1 MLETLTIRNFALI
14 DSVSIDFSGS
24 LTVLSGETGAGKSIL
39 VGALSLLLGAKGET
53 DSIRTGCDEALVTAT
68 IRVDSCIDALQW
80 LSDHAIEPEEG
91 VVILRRV
98 LKRGGRGAA
107 FIQSVP
113 ATRKDLEEFTG
124 ALFDLHG
131 QHEHQSLFSIDN
143 HRKLLD
149 RFGGHEALA
158 GEVSSLFSSLSAIRK
173 ELDTL
178 HSDERTLL
186 REKDLLEYAIN
197 EIDAARLIP
206 GEEEELER
214 ERSLL
219 SQAEKVFS
227 LLESCH
233 DSLAETK
240 GGALSFLRSAMHHA
254 VALVQIDSSL
264 ETQHTRIENA
274 FYELEDVDQ
283 TFRDYLSGIDFS
295 PGRLDQCEERLQAI
309 RRLEKKY
316 GEGIEEIIS
325 YRNEAVRK
333 IEAFAGRDEEV
344 SRLELMLKEK
354 EKELIEKARELSRRR
369 KEAAQRLESSI
380 QVALR
385 HLGMPKALFSVTT
398 GYREG
403 KSGKLS
409 CGPFGYDRIE
419 FLISPNEG
427 EPERPLREIASGGE
441 LSRVMLAIKSV
452 LSETDHVDTLIFD
465 EIDTGIGGEVAVAV
479 AGYLSA
485 LGAKKQVL
493 CITHLAS
500 IAVQADNHIIV
511 EKLEQGGRT
520 ETVARQLQKQERVK
534 EVSRML
540 SGTVGGEVSLEHAR
554 KLLENAGRT

>member
-1 MLETLTIRNFALI
+1 
-14 DSVSIDFSGS
+14 
-24 LTVLSGETGAGKSIL
+24 
-39 VGALSLLLGAKGET
+39 
-53 DSIRTGCDEALVTAT
+53 
-68 IRVDSCIDALQW
+68 
-80 LSDHAIEPEEG
+80 
-91 VVILRRV
+91 
-98 LKRGGRGAA
+98 
-107 FIQSVP
+107 
-113 ATRKDLEEFTG
+113 
-124 ALFDLHG
+124 
-131 QHEHQSLFSIDN
+131 
-143 HRKLLD
+143 
-149 RFGGHEALA
+149 
-158 GEVSSLFSSLSAIRK
+158 
-173 ELDTL
+173 
-178 HSDERTLL
+178 
-186 REKDLLEYAIN
+186 
-197 EIDAARLIP
+197 
-206 GEEEELER
+206 
-214 ERSLL
+214 L

-465 EIDTGIGGEVAVAV
+465 EIDTGISGKTAHLVGEKIKLLSSHHQIICVTHSPQIASAADTHFKIEKVSDHTSTHSLITRLAMEERVVEVAR
-479 AGYLSA
+479 L
-485 LGAKKQVL
+485 
-493 CITHLAS
+493 
-500 IAVQADNHIIV
+500 
-511 EKLEQGGRT
+511 
-520 ETVARQLQKQERVK
+520 
-534 EVSRML
+534 L
-540 SGTVGGEVSLEHAR
+540 SGRDITENSLR
-554 KLLENAGRT
+554 NAEEMIHLKRN